1 MIIIPKRLNHFYK
14 ELYGVDDMDK
24 MYLLNEIKIRKE
36 MGLKVVLECVDED
49 AFIESFSYN
58 KLILDQGDLVVES
71 IINNCVGDVIIRLE
85 GSLGYFASVIHESE
99 IHLFRIKNDEGL
111 PKDWNGGSATHVYID
126 DLELISELM
135 DKNERFYNLVGLS
148 YQAWK
153 DGFIERILLEDG
165 FVEFEIKNNSQNNII
180 TITYF
185 RDDAPIDFYHDVI
198 QELER
203 LYYEEFVIDNEEDM
217 NLISDGDRATLTNG
231 NEITIEVSDM
241 GGIRRY
247 GFYDMIDG
255 NRQHIPLAPLTFTTL
270 KGATIKRRLNY
281 GN

>member
-1 MIIIPKRLNHFYK
+1 MNDRDNDMNKLLII
-14 ELYGVDDMDK
+14 
-24 MYLLNEIKIRKE
+24 NEIKRRKE
-36 MGLKVVLECVDED
+36 LGMKVILECVDEETFLD
-49 AFIESFSYN
+49 SLATNEP
-58 KLILDQGDLVVES
+58 ILSQDEMVVES
-71 IINNCVGDVIIRLE
+71 VETYSDGSIEIILE
-85 GSLGYFASVIHESE
+85 GDLEFVANVIYESE
-99 IHLFRIKNDEGL
+99 IHLFRIKDDEGL
-111 PKDWNGGSATHVYID
+111 PKDWNGRSATHVYLD
-126 DLELISELM
+126 ESELISELM
-135 DKNERFYNLVGLS
+135 DKNYIFYRLVELA

-165 FVEFEIKNNSQNNII
+165 FVEFEIKNKSQNNTI
-180 TITYF
+180 ITYF
-185 RDDAPIDFYHDVI
+185 RDDAPIDFYYDVI

-203 LYYEEFVIDNEEDM
+203 LYYEEFVIENEEDM

-255 NRQHIPLAPLTFTTL
+255 NRQHVPLAPLTFTTL